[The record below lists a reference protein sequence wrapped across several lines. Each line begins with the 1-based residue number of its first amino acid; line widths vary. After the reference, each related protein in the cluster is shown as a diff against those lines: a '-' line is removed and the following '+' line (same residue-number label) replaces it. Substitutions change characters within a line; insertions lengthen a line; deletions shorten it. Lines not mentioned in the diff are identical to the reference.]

1 MERTF
6 SEYLKEGKASFDS
19 PEDMA
24 TQIEKMIKGYFP
36 KSFAR
41 VKASTGL
48 GHSIGITFAIGTA
61 NEWSNKIIHND
72 PVHTSIIIHIRNEPV
87 DFMGEK
93 MQVDSSTSG
102 ITIAPPEGSFYAY
115 GTVKNTLRKKTATP
129 DAVFKHLD
137 NYFKKTKQ
145 LVKDNLGKMT
155 PEHKKIA
162 EKKV

>member
-1 MERTF
+1 MNKTF
-6 SEYLKEGKASFDS
+6 KEYLKEGKASFDS

-36 KSFAR
+36 KSHVRAR
-41 VKASTGL
+41 ASAGL
-48 GHSIGITFAIGTA
+48 GLSIFIDFAIGTG

-72 PVHTSIIIHIRNEPV
+72 PVHTVIVVHIHAKYDN
-87 DFMGEK
+87 FMGEK
-93 MQVDSSTSG
+93 IQAESSISG
-102 ITIAPPEGSFYAY
+102 ITIAPPEGSFLAY
-115 GTVKNTLRKKTATP
+115 DHIKNKLRKKTATP

-145 LVKDNLGKMT
+145 LVKDNLDKMT
-155 PEHKKIA
+155 PEHRKIA

>member
-1 MERTF
+1 MNKTF

-41 VKASTGL
+41 VKASVGL

-61 NEWSNKIIHND
+61 NEWANKILHND
-72 PVHTSIIIHIRNEPV
+72 PVHTSIMIHLRNEPV

-93 MQVDSSTSG
+93 MQVDSSISG
-102 ITIAPPEGSFYAY
+102 ITIAPPEGSFYAF
-115 GTVKNTLRKKTATP
+115 GRVKNSLRRKRSLLRSP
-129 DAVFKHLD
+129 L
-137 NYFKKTKQ
+137 
-145 LVKDNLGKMT
+145 
-155 PEHKKIA
+155 
-162 EKKV
+162 